1 MHTPNHLSDPP
12 SPPAICLF
20 YLANKT
26 CIKEYATVVRCV
38 ALGSVFFDWK
48 KPTKSYSFIK
58 YQLEETVQKIIN
70 QTYKT
75 IQVKL

>member
-1 MHTPNHLSDPP
+1 MYTPNHLSDPP

-38 ALGSVFFDWK
+38 ALGSVFFTGK
-48 KPTKSYSFIK
+48 TP
-58 YQLEETVQKIIN
+58 LRATVS
-70 QTYKT
+70 
-75 IQVKL
+75 